1 MFRGRAPKLRAG
13 AQTPRRTIR
22 RCNAAAANHG
32 ATAITARSSPDRRPP
47 SRDDAGLR
55 NLATF
60 LGSSVRRRHFLD
72 QRHFQDTGKSEGGPP
87 MILGPLTLPPLPP
100 IPAVGVTQY
109 FPSLELEIPPSHTPN
124 TTRAGVGL
132 SKPLCERRMGV
143 LHSSRPTPLPP
154 GPCPPPVQRFRHT
167 RTITRPPPA
176 GHLGEG

>member
-1 MFRGRAPKLRAG
+1 
-13 AQTPRRTIR
+13 
-22 RCNAAAANHG
+22 
-32 ATAITARSSPDRRPP
+32 
-47 SRDDAGLR
+47 
-55 NLATF
+55 
-60 LGSSVRRRHFLD
+60 
-72 QRHFQDTGKSEGGPP
+72 

-143 LHSSRPTPLPP
+143 FPLLPSHTSSTWPVPTTSPRF
-154 GPCPPPVQRFRHT
+154 RFRHT